1 MLTFKFKLCVNSMM
15 KMRNVVL
22 RGLILCLIGVSI
34 FINNGTNIVQAEDY
48 DLVIYTYESL
58 LADPGYDFVEGFAN
72 YSGIQKENIK
82 LVLLDDANT
91 IVTQAVLEK
100 ENPVAD
106 VLIGID
112 NVLIHT
118 AKREGILKPY
128 QPVNLE
134 NVSLDLINNLDPEK
148 YVVPYD
154 YGIIA
159 LWYDNSRINTTSNP
173 ILGNLTLE
181 DILTEGLDMKLTV
194 EDPTLSSPGL
204 GFLLW
209 TIAVYGDPEIN
220 FDGLLNE
227 DWREWWK
234 TASDN
239 IRIAPSWGAAFDIY
253 YSEEEKRPMMVSY
266 GTSPAYDVCHPLW
279 GVGQEVD
286 PPSTAIVTNELGR
299 QNAWLQIEGIGLVN
313 NSENEVNAKQFINW
327 FLGTELQD
335 KIATNNWMYPAN
347 TYANVSS
354 CFLDIAIN
362 PSEVDILNDMIP
374 PSMLRENLDGWKAD
388 WEAQLAEFSSILTI
402 LVSLVFAAVTYMVV
416 RRIRKS
422 K

>member
-1 MLTFKFKLCVNSMM
+1 MIMIRHTITRVFILCV
-15 KMRNVVL
+15 L
-22 RGLILCLIGVSI
+22 GVTI
-34 FINNGTNIVQAEDY
+34 FTGSGTNIVHAADY
-48 DLVIYTYESL
+48 ELVIYTYESL

-72 YSGIQKENIK
+72 YSGIAKEDIQ

-128 QPVNLE
+128 QPPALE
-134 NVSLDLINNLDPEK
+134 NVSLNLINNLDPEK

-159 LWYDNSRINTTSNP
+159 LWYDNSRMNATSYP
-173 ILGNLTLE
+173 ILGNLTLD
-181 DILTEGLDMKLTV
+181 DIISENIDQKLVV

-209 TIAVYGDPEIN
+209 TIAVYGDPSIN
-220 FDGLLNE
+220 FEGLLDK
-227 DWREWWK
+227 DWRDWWK
-234 TASDN
+234 KASDN
-239 IRIAPSWGAAFDIY
+239 LRIAPSWGAAFDIY
-253 YSEEEKRPMMVSY
+253 YSEEEERPMMVSY

-286 PPSTAIVTNELGR
+286 PPSTAIVSNELGK
-299 QNAWLQIEGIGLVN
+299 QNAWLQIEGLGLVN
-313 NSENEVNAKQFINW
+313 NSKNEANAKQFINW

-335 KIATNNWMYPAN
+335 QIPMNNWMYPAN
-347 TYANVSS
+347 TYANISS
-354 CFLDIAIN
+354 CFLDNAID
-362 PSEVDILNDMIP
+362 PDDVDILNDMIP
-374 PSMLRENLDGWKAD
+374 SSMLKENIDGWRTD
-388 WEAQLAEFSSILTI
+388 WEAQLAQFSSFLTI
-402 LVSLVFAAVTYMVV
+402 IVSLVFAAATYATIRKV
-416 RRIRKS
+416 RRS